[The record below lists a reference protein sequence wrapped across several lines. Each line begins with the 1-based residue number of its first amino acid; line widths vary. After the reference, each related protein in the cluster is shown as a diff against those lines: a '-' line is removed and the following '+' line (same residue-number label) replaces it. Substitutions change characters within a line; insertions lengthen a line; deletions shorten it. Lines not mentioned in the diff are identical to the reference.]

1 MISHSEVISA
11 AMADFGEVATVF
23 GQGKLTVIPVLAD
36 HAQLDNGQI
45 ERIGPYC
52 LAVEADVEALGVAYG
67 NTGDTITIGGVD
79 YTILAIHPDGQGLVT
94 MTMEAID

>member
-1 MISHSEVISA
+1 MISHSEVIAA
-11 AMADFGEVATVF
+11 AMADFGEVATVT
-23 GQGKLTVIPVLAD
+23 GKGSLTVMPVLAD

-52 LAVEADVEALGVAYG
+52 WAWLSEVEALDVYYG
-67 NTGDTITIGGVD
+67 NDGDTLTIGAID

-94 MTMEAID
+94 MTLEDA